1 MRLPIPPHPHIKFS
15 VAAACV
21 TLAVPEIF
29 VGLERLK
36 ISTAAPF
43 AISLFPPQEA
53 LAAKLPIPP
62 HPHIKFSVAAACV
75 TLAVPEIFVGLERLK
90 ISTAAPFAISLFPPQ
105 EALAAKLPIPPH
117 PHIKFSVAA
126 AYLKQ

>member
-1 MRLPIPPHPHIKFS
+1 MR
-15 VAAACV
+15 
-21 TLAVPEIF
+21 
-29 VGLERLK
+29 
-36 ISTAAPF
+36 
-43 AISLFPPQEA
+43 
-53 LAAKLPIPP
+53 LPIPP